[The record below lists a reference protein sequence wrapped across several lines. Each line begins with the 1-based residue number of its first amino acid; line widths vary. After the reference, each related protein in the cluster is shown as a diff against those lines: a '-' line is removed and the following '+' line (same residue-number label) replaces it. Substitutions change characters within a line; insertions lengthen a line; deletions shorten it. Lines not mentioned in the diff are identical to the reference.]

1 MTGAAVADAVS
12 RERIALAVG
21 GLDGGRGELTWGQ
34 RFVWDILQSLAPA
47 NHYLNIRFR
56 VHLPGHVTRDGV
68 LSALR
73 TLVCD
78 HEVLRTRFSVGPDGE
93 PGQQCDRA
101 GELPV
106 EICETEPG
114 RVRRLAEQEEERL
127 WREPF
132 RHESQWPVRVSVIVA
147 GGRPRQVVFVFS
159 HLAADSWGCTV
170 LRGQFLDL
178 LREER
183 AAPGPVGWQPRARA
197 AFEASQPGRKANDL
211 AMGYWR
217 RVLESAPQTAFPAQ
231 PTAWESPRFPGV
243 GLHSVALA
251 AAARTVAARYR
262 VGPAAVLLG
271 TLSAIIGIRTD
282 TDLVPLLLAAGN
294 RFTPVDAV
302 SVGTFYQA
310 APALIRLDRRSLAGT
325 IRNAH
330 KASTMAYLRGQS
342 DPRDV
347 ARLVDSVN
355 ARRGTSID
363 LSSTV
368 NVVPEPPAAGT
379 PPAVHDAA
387 ELRAMA
393 ATTEVSDLEGR
404 DAERLKLYAHV
415 KSLRSRAII
424 ELFCDSRYLT
434 ASDARKV
441 LTGLELV
448 LIELIEAGDPSIDR
462 VAELVAIAPLAVP
475 DGCAVVDNC
484 RIDAA
489 AVRTL
494 VAGLPSVF
502 ASQVFV
508 DREDDGAARLVA
520 YIAAAQPATPEQ
532 LHNALIS
539 RLDGSLTMAPHSYVI
554 CDGAPARP
562 ECRADWERRTVLA
575 LGSGRPVAQPAPAH
589 STTSLDAR
597 QGA

>member
-1 MTGAAVADAVS
+1 MTGSAVADAVS
-12 RERIALAVG
+12 RERITLAIA

-73 TLVCD
+73 TLVCN
-78 HEVLRTRFSVGPDGE
+78 HEVLRTRFPVGPDGE
-93 PGQQCDRA
+93 PCQQCDHA
-101 GELPV
+101 GDLPV

-114 RVRRLAEQEEERL
+114 QVRRLAEQEEERL

-147 GGRPRQVVFVFS
+147 DGRPRQVVFVFS

-178 LREER
+178 LRDER
-183 AAPGPVGWQPRARA
+183 AEPRPAGWQPRARA

-211 AMGYWR
+211 AMSYWR
-217 RVLESAPQTAFPAQ
+217 RILDSAPQTAFPAQ

-271 TLSAIIGIRTD
+271 TLSAVIGIRTD

-302 SVGTFYQA
+302 SAGTFYQA
-310 APALIRLDRRSLAGT
+310 APALIQVDCGSLAGT
-325 IRNAH
+325 IRSAH

-347 ARLVDSVN
+347 ARLMDSVN
-355 ARRGTSID
+355 ARRGTAID

-368 NVVPEPPAAGT
+368 NVVPEPPATGT
-379 PPAVHDAA
+379 LPTVHDAA

-393 ATTEVSDLEGR
+393 ATTEVSVLEGR
-404 DAERLKLYAHV
+404 DSERLKLYAHV
-415 KSLRSRAII
+415 KSLRSRAIV

-434 ASDARKV
+434 ASGARTV
-441 LTGLELV
+441 LAGLEHV
-448 LIELIEAGDPSIDR
+448 LIELIEAGDLSMDR
-462 VAELVAIAPLAVP
+462 VAELVGIAPLAVP

-484 RIDAA
+484 RIDVD
-489 AVRTL
+489 AVRAL
-494 VAGLPSVF
+494 VAGLPGVA
-502 ASQVFV
+502 ASQVFI
-508 DREDDGAARLVA
+508 DLEDDGASRLVA
-520 YIAAAQPATPEQ
+520 YIAAARPTTPEQ
-532 LHNALIS
+532 LHSALIG

-562 ECRADWERRTVLA
+562 QSRADWELRTVLA
-575 LGSGRPVAQPAPAH
+575 LGSGRPVAHPAHAH
-589 STTSLDAR
+589 STTSPDAR
-597 QGA
+597 LGA